1 MYDEDDHEEHHEMR
15 DQPHTAGHPW
25 KARFIVGL
33 IMIILSF
40 VGLVLSDIWQ
50 NGAWNYWRVVAP
62 VFAIMCI
69 WLSWYLRK
77 KQHSFSFTKLW
88 HEILHWVALAMAVFL
103 FSLFVG
109 TGLMGRFEAGLAVLT
124 VLALT
129 LFIGGIYIEPSF
141 MLIGIVL
148 GLFAAGAAYMAA
160 YLYSVMLPVTLV
172 AVGILFLFVYFKR
185 KKRHPH

>member
-1 MYDEDDHEEHHEMR
+1 MSDDEE
-15 DQPHTAGHPW
+15 QPNDTIHDAGHPW
-25 KARFIVGL
+25 RARFIVGL

-40 VGLVLSDIWQ
+40 IGLVLSDLWQ
-50 NGAWNYWRVVAP
+50 DGAWNYWRIVAP

-77 KQHSFSFTKLW
+77 KEHSFGFTKLW
-88 HEILHWVALAMAVFL
+88 HEILHWIALIMAVFL
-103 FSLFVG
+103 FSLFVT
-109 TGLMGRFEAGLAVLT
+109 TGIMGRFEAGLAILT

-129 LFIGGIYIEPSF
+129 IFVGGIYIEPSF

-160 YLYSVMLPVTLV
+160 YLYTVMLPVTV
-172 AVGILFLFVYFKR
+172 IAVGLLFLFVYFK
-185 KKRHPH
+185 KKKKEEH